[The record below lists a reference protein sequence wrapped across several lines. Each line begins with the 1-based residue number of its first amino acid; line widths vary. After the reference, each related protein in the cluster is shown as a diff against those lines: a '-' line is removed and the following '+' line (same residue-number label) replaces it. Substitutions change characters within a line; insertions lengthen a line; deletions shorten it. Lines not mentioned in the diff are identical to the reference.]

1 MLPSHLA
8 QFVRVAFAV
17 QSSFP
22 DLTFEVLEIGAVPVS
37 NRPEPFHPLLDTF
50 PGSRVHAFELDE
62 KSFAVLEAHKRHD
75 VTIHR
80 AAIGARRERRTVHL
94 TNLPV
99 CTSLYHPNESL
110 LRHFNFLDVSYLRS
124 KETVE
129 TVALDDLLDEGLFSS
144 IDFVKIDIQGAE
156 LDAFV
161 GGRRTLGAALALLTE
176 VEFVPMYEDQPLFG
190 DVDRELR
197 DQGFMFHKFI
207 GMEGRTLRPVVF
219 PGGPGDSSWHLWSDA
234 MFVRDLSRW
243 GDLDARSLA
252 KLALLALVYG
262 SPDVTYRCLK
272 LCDERL
278 GTDLVASLVE
288 A

>member
-1 MLPSHLA
+1 M
-8 QFVRVAFAV
+8 
-17 QSSFP
+17 
-22 DLTFEVLEIGAVPVS
+22 
-37 NRPEPFHPLLDTF
+37 
-50 PGSRVHAFELDE
+50 
-62 KSFAVLEAHKRHD
+62 
-75 VTIHR
+75 
-80 AAIGARRERRTVHL
+80 
-94 TNLPV
+94 
-99 CTSLYHPNESL
+99 
-110 LRHFNFLDVSYLRS
+110 
-124 KETVE
+124 VE

-219 PGGPGDSSWHLWSDA
+219 PGGPGDSSWNLWSDA

-278 GTDLVASLVE
+278 GTDLVSSLVE
-288 A
+288 T